1 MFKVLTPQR
10 LELLKAQVQQEL
22 EAPIRERF
30 NKLQEVKDA
39 PLHQLTRTPQLL
51 TPVPMTATGVRA
63 IARIHLKKKHLKC
76 VKGLA
81 LFLSV
86 TGSRELQV

>member
-1 MFKVLTPQR
+1 MFCADHVFKVLTPQR

-39 PLHQLTRTPQLL
+39 PLHQLTH
-51 TPVPMTATGVRA
+51 TPVPMTATGVHA
-63 IARIHLKKKHLKC
+63 IARIHLKC